1 MNKLKE
7 IRTYLPFARN
17 TFQKLI
23 SYKANVIIF
32 MFGDLL
38 MLAVTYYLWKA
49 IYRSLSEVVIN
60 GFNLNQM
67 IIYVFITFLT
77 SLMTSVDISQD
88 ISREVLDGSIAINL
102 VRPINYEKRMFFQGL
117 GNVFYN
123 FIVIF
128 LITFTLTT
136 FLFYRYFGYINVI
149 NIIIYFISIVLGILI
164 SFYFSYI
171 FGLFSFKI
179 TNMWGMSQ
187 IMQAI
192 IQLLSG
198 TLIPIA
204 FFPSWAQA
212 IVKLFPFSSVIYT
225 PTMIYLGKLSNTEII
240 VSLGI
245 QVFWIFLLMIIA
257 KSMWKSMIKNLTVV
271 GG

>member
-49 IYRSLSEVVIN
+49 IYGSLSEVVIN

-245 QVFWIFLLMIIA
+245 QVFWIVLLMIIA
-257 KSMWKSMIKNLTVV
+257 KSMWKSMIKNLT
-271 GG
+271 GIC

>member
-49 IYRSLSEVVIN
+49 IYGSLSEVVIN

-149 NIIIYFISIVLGILI
+149 NI
-164 SFYFSYI
+164 
-171 FGLFSFKI
+171 
-179 TNMWGMSQ
+179 
-187 IMQAI
+187 
-192 IQLLSG
+192 
-198 TLIPIA
+198 
-204 FFPSWAQA
+204 
-212 IVKLFPFSSVIYT
+212 
-225 PTMIYLGKLSNTEII
+225 
-240 VSLGI
+240 
-245 QVFWIFLLMIIA
+245 
-257 KSMWKSMIKNLTVV
+257 
-271 GG
+271 

>member
-49 IYRSLSEVVIN
+49 IYGSSSEAVIN
-60 GFNLNQM
+60 GFTLNQM

-245 QVFWIFLLMIIA
+245 QVFWIVLLMIIA